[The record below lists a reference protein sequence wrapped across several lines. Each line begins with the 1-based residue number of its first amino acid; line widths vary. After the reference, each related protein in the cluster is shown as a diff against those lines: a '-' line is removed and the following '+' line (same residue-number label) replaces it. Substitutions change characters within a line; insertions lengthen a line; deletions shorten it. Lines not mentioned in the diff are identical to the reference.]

1 MLESLTSLFT
11 LTILEVVLSIDN
23 LVVIAVLVG
32 KLPKDRQ
39 ANARYVG
46 MTLALLP
53 RLVLLVFIGWIIGLT
68 EPLFELFGHGVS
80 GKDLILAAGGLFLIY
95 KATHEIHAALEGD
108 EGEASAKV
116 MANYAAVVAQI
127 AIINLVFSI
136 DSIVTAVGMANEI
149 WVMAVAVILSMIVL
163 MVGLRP
169 GRAPSSRPI
178 PTVKVLALGFLI
190 MIGMALVAD
199 GFGAHVPKGYI
210 YTAMVFSVFIELIN
224 MQQRRKAKPVHLRNP
239 YGEETDGRGRRAARS
254 RGGWA
259 MSAELPCR
267 AHATAGHR
275 TKAFRC
281 RRLQHDT
288 LSKACRYPL
297 LSNVRPSRSS
307 MVSDVDPA
315 RAGPLLLVEPSVASR
330 TRLHRML
337 RGTRIRGDLASPPCE
352 QAQAAIAA
360 QQFAY
365 AVVNLRLGRGD
376 ELKLIKQLR
385 QLNADDA
392 DRRRHRCR
400 QLCLGD
406 RGAARRCRRLYS
418 AASRQGRAGRRAAG
432 SSAVLPPVPD
442 MPLGLSRTCWE
453 HVMRIYEQCDRN
465 VSHTAQRLGMHRRS
479 LQRVLGKRA
488 PPLRAS
494 T

>member
-32 KLPKDRQ
+32 KLPKERQ

-163 MVGLRP
+163 MVASGP
-169 GRAPSSRPI
+169 VATFVEAH
-178 PTVKVLALGFLI
+178 PTVKILALGFLI

-224 MQQRRKAKPVHLRNP
+224 MKQRRKAKPVHLRNP
-239 YGEETDGRGRRAARS
+239 YGEETE
-254 RGGWA
+254 
-259 MSAELPCR
+259 AE
-267 AHATAGHR
+267 
-275 TKAFRC
+275 
-281 RRLQHDT
+281 
-288 LSKACRYPL
+288 
-297 LSNVRPSRSS
+297 
-307 MVSDVDPA
+307 
-315 RAGPLLLVEPSVASR
+315 
-330 TRLHRML
+330 
-337 RGTRIRGDLASPPCE
+337 
-352 QAQAAIAA
+352 
-360 QQFAY
+360 
-365 AVVNLRLGRGD
+365 GD
-376 ELKLIKQLR
+376 E
-385 QLNADDA
+385 
-392 DRRRHRCR
+392 RRV
-400 QLCLGD
+400 LE
-406 RGAARRCRRLYS
+406 
-418 AASRQGRAGRRAAG
+418 AAG
-432 SSAVLPPVPD
+432 L
-442 MPLGLSRTCWE
+442 
-453 HVMRIYEQCDRN
+453 
-465 VSHTAQRLGMHRRS
+465 
-479 LQRVLGKRA
+479 
-488 PPLRAS
+488 
-494 T
+494 